1 MNNFD
6 IRSLIIKTIKEDYKK
21 KIPIYILIKKVKA
34 TNNWLKQYQIN
45 DVVNQMLQNEELVN
59 IYNDVVVLGY
69 INAPKD
75 MSKKYTGTLHI
86 NSHGNGTII
95 SIDENTKNEIKYFVH
110 KKNILNALHNDVVCF
125 VKLQKEPNPLNHQE
139 EVAIIEVIKR
149 NKHHVCAIV
158 KNENGI
164 IELIPYSNKFYL
176 KIKFN
181 QIKQFKNNDV
191 LLLHID
197 KFNNDN
203 VETSLI
209 KIIGNQNDNNTD
221 INTILDDNDVKVEF
235 NNNIINEANNLK
247 FQITDFDLK
256 YRKDISNKI
265 IVSIDPKTSKD
276 MDDAICVEKKGDNY
290 LLNVSIADVSSYI
303 QMDSELDNE
312 AIQRSTSIY
321 YLNTVI
327 PMLPFN
333 LSDNLCSLNPYELK
347 KCISCDMLFDSNG
360 NLIKYDVYP
369 SIIKSHAK
377 LNYDEVNDYFNNGV
391 KNNQYNSELY
401 KLLDIANELHQ
412 KIRKNNIKNGY
423 ISFNIKEPKIIV
435 DNNNK
440 PIDVII
446 KQQGEAQKMI
456 EDFMISA
463 NECVTLFA
471 NKNKIPFI
479 YRIHN
484 KPELKKYNNFLI
496 ETKKLNINLKF
507 DYNSLNPLS
516 LSNLLNEN
524 KININYEILNKIA
537 LGMMNKAK
545 YSLDN
550 IGHFG
555 LALQNYTHFTS
566 PIRRYADLIV
576 HRLLWAYC
584 FAPDFYNNEYKN
596 KLHEKLN
603 LIIEQCNINEQK
615 QLNVEREINGY
626 KFAEYMENKIGQIYD
641 GYISAVLPFG
651 FFVELENT
659 VEGLVSIKQL
669 DDFYEY
675 NENTLS
681 LVGKK
686 TNNQFNIGQKVKIMV
701 QSVNKELSQIDFKLI
716 NN

>member
-1 MNNFD
+1 MNDID

-21 KIPIYILIKKVKA
+21 KIPIYILIKKVKS
-34 TNNWLKQYQIN
+34 TNKWLKQYQIN

-86 NSHGNGTII
+86 NSLGNGTII
-95 SIDENTKNEIKYFVH
+95 CIDENTNNEIKYFVH

-164 IELIPYSNKFYL
+164 NELIPYSNKFYL

-181 QIKQFKNNDV
+181 KIKQFKNNDV

-209 KIIGNQNDNNTD
+209 KIVGNKNDHNTD
-221 INTILDDNDVKVEF
+221 INTILDDNDVRVEF

-247 FQITDFDLK
+247 FEITDFDLK

-276 MDDAICVEKKGDNY
+276 MDDAICVEKQGDNY

-303 QMDSELDNE
+303 RMDSELDNE

-360 NLIKYDVYP
+360 NLIEIPEDV
-369 SIIKSHAK
+369 HT
-377 LNYDEVNDYFNNGV
+377 
-391 KNNQYNSELY
+391 
-401 KLLDIANELHQ
+401 
-412 KIRKNNIKNGY
+412 R
-423 ISFNIKEPKIIV
+423 
-435 DNNNK
+435 
-440 PIDVII
+440 
-446 KQQGEAQKMI
+446 I
-456 EDFMISA
+456 E
-463 NECVTLFA
+463 
-471 NKNKIPFI
+471 
-479 YRIHN
+479 
-484 KPELKKYNNFLI
+484 
-496 ETKKLNINLKF
+496 
-507 DYNSLNPLS
+507 
-516 LSNLLNEN
+516 
-524 KININYEILNKIA
+524 
-537 LGMMNKAK
+537 
-545 YSLDN
+545 
-550 IGHFG
+550 
-555 LALQNYTHFTS
+555 
-566 PIRRYADLIV
+566 RRD
-576 HRLLWAYC
+576 
-584 FAPDFYNNEYKN
+584 
-596 KLHEKLN
+596 
-603 LIIEQCNINEQK
+603 
-615 QLNVEREINGY
+615 
-626 KFAEYMENKIGQIYD
+626 
-641 GYISAVLPFG
+641 
-651 FFVELENT
+651 
-659 VEGLVSIKQL
+659 
-669 DDFYEY
+669 
-675 NENTLS
+675 
-681 LVGKK
+681 
-686 TNNQFNIGQKVKIMV
+686 
-701 QSVNKELSQIDFKLI
+701 
-716 NN
+716 